1 VNVSRERATVAPGDR
16 IAQLVIAPV
25 THAELAELAEVDELP
40 TTTRGDGGF
49 GSTGVR

>member
-1 VNVSRERATVAPGDR
+1 VLLVNLGRSPYRIERGDR

-25 THAELAELAEVDELP
+25 GRASIEVVASLT

-49 GSTGVR
+49 GHTGR